1 MPVEWLLIL
10 LPITL
15 TAGWW
20 IGRRKRL
27 TEDDASPGDF
37 SSKYFQGLNYLLNEQ
52 PDKAIEIFIKMIEV
66 DKETVETHFTLGN
79 LFRRRGEVDRAIRIH
94 QNLIARPSLTK
105 KHKEQALYEL
115 GLDYMSAGIL
125 GRAETVF
132 LELVETDSKKV
143 QALKEL
149 LDIYQQEKD
158 WSKGVETLKKYQ
170 SATGE
175 NQKATIAQFYCELA
189 EEAKQKSDEKLL
201 RQFAKEA
208 LLHDKNCVRASLIS
222 GKAEMAAGN
231 YESAMVAYKKVENQ
245 DADYLPEVIEPILTC
260 GEKLGIEKDIIVY
273 LKEVLD
279 RHGGISTMI
288 ALANLIQK
296 QGGDKDAI
304 TFVVAQLRKRPSVR
318 GLNRLIE
325 LSLFRTEGPAKE
337 NLLLLKDLTTE
348 LLENRAVYKCHQCGF
363 AGKSMHWLCPGC
375 TSWNS
380 IKPIQGVEG
389 E

>member
-1 MPVEWLLIL
+1 MPVEWLLVL
-10 LPITL
+10 LPLAAIS
-15 TAGWW
+15 GWW
-20 IGRRKRL
+20 IGRKRSS
-27 TEDDASPGDF
+27 EDDGNSGDF

-79 LFRRRGEVDRAIRIH
+79 LFRRRGEVDSAIRIH
-94 QNLIARPSLTK
+94 QNLIARPSLTN

-125 GRAETVF
+125 GRAESVF

-143 QALKEL
+143 EALKEL

-170 SATGE
+170 SATGK
-175 NQKATIAQFYCELA
+175 NQNATIAQFYCELA
-189 EEAKQKSDEKLL
+189 EASKQKGDDELL
-201 RQFAKEA
+201 RQYAREA
-208 LLHDKNCVRASLIS
+208 LACDKNCVRASLIS

-231 YESAMVAYKKVENQ
+231 YKEAMVAYKKIENQ

-260 GEKLGIEKDIIVY
+260 GQKLGIEKDMIVY
-273 LKEVLD
+273 LKGVLE
-279 RHGGISTMI
+279 RHDGISTMI
-288 ALANLIQK
+288 ALANLIQ
-296 QGGDKDAI
+296 QLVGDKEAI

-325 LSLFRTEGPAKE
+325 LSLFRSEGSAKE

-348 LLENRAVYKCHQCGF
+348 LLENRAVYKCNQCGF
-363 AGKSMHWLCPGC
+363 AGRSMHWLCPGC